1 MNAVVSDLAT
11 TISNANLWAEI
22 GHAVPLIGVAV
33 LFALG
38 YRIFRK
44 LGNGVSKGKVKM

>member
-1 MNAVVSDLAT
+1 MNAVVDSLST
-11 TISNANLWAEI
+11 TVSNANLWSEV

-38 YRIFRK
+38 YYIVK
-44 LGNGVSKGKVKM
+44 KTTKGISKGKARM